1 MNEVPLLE
9 LDVEIRYR
17 RTGVRIAAGPLSLG
31 RGEILGLVGESGAG
45 KSSVALSILRLLG
58 QADAEVRGFVRH
70 QGEDLLLLSEPELR
84 RVRGAQIALL
94 LQDAKAALNP
104 YLRLETQFREAW
116 LAHARDRHGWREAA
130 ERNLAAVGLET
141 GDGFWRRYPRELST
155 GIAQRVLLSMVLLHS
170 PGLLIAD
177 EPTSAL
183 DIVTQGEVLALLR
196 RLNRERGLALLV
208 VTHDLLAAGS
218 LCDRIAVMK
227 DGAVIETGSAREVLA
242 APKHPYVRRMVAAL
256 ADKIGQSSLC
266 VEPSKPFI
274 Q

>member
-1 MNEVPLLE
+1 
-9 LDVEIRYR
+9 
-17 RTGVRIAAGPLSLG
+17 
-31 RGEILGLVGESGAG
+31 
-45 KSSVALSILRLLG
+45 
-58 QADAEVRGFVRH
+58 
-70 QGEDLLLLSEPELR
+70 
-84 RVRGAQIALL
+84 
-94 LQDAKAALNP
+94 
-104 YLRLETQFREAW
+104 
-116 LAHARDRHGWREAA
+116 
-130 ERNLAAVGLET
+130 
-141 GDGFWRRYPRELST
+141 
-155 GIAQRVLLSMVLLHS
+155 MVLLHS

-227 DGAVIETGSAREVLA
+227 DGAVIEAGSAREVLA
-242 APKHPYVRRMVAAL
+242 APKHPYVRRMVDAL

-266 VEPSKPFI
+266 VETSKPFI